1 MIARIER
8 GKGIS
13 KGKGVPIPQY
23 DVIGA
28 VDVVLHVLHI
38 KYCVQVYDIRVMVKS
53 HICVNAAIKN
63 PIIQLV
69 AK

>member
-1 MIARIER
+1 MIVRTER
-8 GKGIS
+8 GKGKG
-13 KGKGVPIPQY
+13 KGKGVPMPQY

-38 KYCVQVYDIRVMVKS
+38 KYCVQVHEIRVLVN
-53 HICVNAAIKN
+53 ICATVAIKN
-63 PIIQLV
+63 QIVQLV